1 MIKKFLLASFIV
13 LTSIPITFG
22 QQRKPNI
29 VFILADDLGYADI
42 GAYGQKIIK
51 TPHLDTLA
59 KQGMKFTAFYTGT
72 SVCAP
77 SRSSLLTGQ
86 HTGHTYIRGNKELEP
101 EGQEPL
107 VDSVITFAMQLQN
120 AGYATGA
127 FGKWGLGMVGTTGDP
142 NKKGFDQFYG
152 YNCQRQAHTYYPSHL
167 WSNNEKIEFKDR
179 NVYAADLIQE
189 KTLAFIDEH
198 KNEPFFLFVPTVLPH
213 AELAGPQDSL
223 YQRYENQFDET
234 PYKHNHY
241 ANVDKPRAMYAS
253 MVTRLDMHVG
263 QIIAKLDSLGL
274 AENTIVMFASDN
286 GAHKEGGADPDFF
299 QSSGEFKGIKRSLY
313 EGGLRTPFIAY
324 WPTQIKANQVVHT
337 PAAFWDIMP
346 TVLELAQTPNDAYTD
361 GVSIVPTLLGKG
373 KQKKQDY
380 YYWEFHE
387 EGGRQA
393 VRQGDWKLILQ
404 KVKSPKESY
413 VELFNLKKDP
423 SEKNNIADQNPK
435 KVAQLKE
442 LIKQAHHESELF
454 PLVTA
459 TN

>member
-1 MIKKFLLASFIV
+1 MIKKLLLRSFIIM
-13 LTSIPITFG
+13 SGISMSYG
-22 QQRKPNI
+22 QQKKPNI

-42 GAYGQKIIK
+42 GAYGQTKIK
-51 TPHLDTLA
+51 TPHLDNLA
-59 KQGMKFTAFYTGT
+59 KQGMKFTEFYTGT

-107 VDSVITFAMQLQN
+107 VDSVITFAMQLKD
-120 AGYATGA
+120 AGYTNGA
-127 FGKWGLGMVGTTGDP
+127 FGKWGLGMVGTSGDP
-142 NKKGFDQFYG
+142 NRKGFDNFYG
-152 YNCQRQAHTYYPSHL
+152 YNCQRQAHTYYPTHL
-167 WSNNEKIEFKDR
+167 WDNQEKVEFKDQS
-179 NVYAADLIQE
+179 VYAADLIHE
-189 KTLAFIDEH
+189 KTLAFI
-198 KNEPFFLFVPTVLPH
+198 NENKDKPFFLFVPTVLPH

-223 YQRYENQFDET
+223 YRIYENQFEET
-234 PYKHNHY
+234 PFKHSHY

-253 MVTRLDMHVG
+253 MVSRLDLHVG
-263 QIIAKLDSLGL
+263 QIIDKLNELGI

-299 QSSGEFKGIKRSLY
+299 NSSGQFKGIKRSLY

-324 WPTQIKANQVVHT
+324 WPNQIKANQVIEQ

-346 TVLELAQTPNDAYTD
+346 TVLELADAPHEAYTD

-380 YYWEFHE
+380 LYWEFHE

-393 VRQGDWKLILQ
+393 VRQGDWKLIIQ
-404 KVKSPKESY
+404 KVKIPNETY
-413 VELFNLKKDP
+413 FELFNIKKDP
-423 SEKNNIADQNPK
+423 SEKHNLASENPK
-435 KVAQLKE
+435 KVNQLIE
-442 LIKQAHHESELF
+442 LIKKAHKESEIF
-454 PLVTA
+454 PLLS
-459 TN
+459 NNK

>member
-1 MIKKFLLASFIV
+1 MIKKLLLGSFIIM
-13 LTSIPITFG
+13 SGISMSYG
-22 QQRKPNI
+22 QQKKPNI

-42 GAYGQKIIK
+42 GAYGQTKIK
-51 TPHLDTLA
+51 TPHLDNLA
-59 KQGMKFTAFYTGT
+59 KQGMKFTEFYTGT

-107 VDSVITFAMQLQN
+107 VDSVVTFAMQLKD
-120 AGYATGA
+120 AGYTTGA
-127 FGKWGLGMVGTTGDP
+127 FGKWGLGMVGTSGDP
-142 NKKGFDQFYG
+142 NRKGFDNFYG
-152 YNCQRQAHTYYPSHL
+152 YNCQRQAHTYYPTHL
-167 WSNNEKIEFKDR
+167 WDNQEKVEFKDQ

-189 KTLAFIDEH
+189 KTLAFIDEN
-198 KNEPFFLFVPTVLPH
+198 KDNPFFLFVPTVLPH

-223 YQRYENQFDET
+223 YRIYENQFEET
-234 PYKHNHY
+234 PFKNNHY

-253 MVTRLDMHVG
+253 MVARLDLHVG
-263 QIIAKLDSLGL
+263 QIIEKLNELGL

-299 QSSGEFKGIKRSLY
+299 NSSGQFKGIKRSLY

-324 WPTQIKANQVVHT
+324 WPNQIKANQVIEQ

-346 TVLELAQTPNDAYTD
+346 TVLELADTPNEAYTD

-380 YYWEFHE
+380 FYWEFHE

-393 VRQGDWKLILQ
+393 VRQGDWKLIIQ
-404 KVKSPKESY
+404 KVKNPNETY
-413 VELFNLKKDP
+413 FELFNIKKDP
-423 SEKNNIADQNPK
+423 SEKHNLASENPK
-435 KVAQLKE
+435 KVNQLKE
-442 LIKQAHHESELF
+442 LIKKAHKESEIF
-454 PLVTA
+454 PLLS
-459 TN
+459 NNK

>member
-1 MIKKFLLASFIV
+1 MIKKLLLGSFIIM
-13 LTSIPITFG
+13 SGISMSYG
-22 QQRKPNI
+22 QQKKPNI

-42 GAYGQKIIK
+42 GAYGQTKIK
-51 TPHLDTLA
+51 TPHLDNLA
-59 KQGMKFTAFYTGT
+59 KQGMIFTEFYTGT

-107 VDSVITFAMQLQN
+107 VDSVVTFAMQLKD

-127 FGKWGLGMVGTTGDP
+127 FGKWGLGMVGTSGDP
-142 NKKGFDQFYG
+142 NRKGFDNFYG
-152 YNCQRQAHTYYPSHL
+152 YNCQRQAHTYYPTHL
-167 WSNNEKIEFKDR
+167 WDNQEKVEFKDQ

-189 KTLAFIDEH
+189 KTLAFIDEN
-198 KNEPFFLFVPTVLPH
+198 KDNPFFLFVPTVLPH

-223 YQRYENQFDET
+223 YRIYENQFEET
-234 PYKHNHY
+234 PFKHNHY

-253 MVTRLDMHVG
+253 MVARLDLHVG
-263 QIIAKLDSLGL
+263 QIIEKLNELGL

-299 QSSGEFKGIKRSLY
+299 NSSGQFKGIKRSLY

-324 WPTQIKANQVVHT
+324 WPNQIKANQVIEQ

-346 TVLELAQTPNDAYTD
+346 TVLELADAPNEAYTD

-380 YYWEFHE
+380 FYWEFHE

-393 VRQGDWKLILQ
+393 VRQGDWKLIIQ
-404 KVKSPKESY
+404 KVKNPNETY
-413 VELFNLKKDP
+413 FELFNIKKDP
-423 SEKNNIADQNPK
+423 SEKHNLASKNPK
-435 KVAQLKE
+435 KVNQLKE
-442 LIKQAHHESELF
+442 LIKKAHKESEIF
-454 PLVTA
+454 PLLS
-459 TN
+459 NNK